1 MSRASSERTLATRV
15 PTFVELEPADLTPN
29 RAASP
34 NGTSFPPPRNRLR
47 TATRF
52 FTRGP
57 SAMRWR
63 SARVAV
69 TAAMLAGAALV
80 VATAL
85 IHLHLWATGYRHI
98 PTIGPLFLAQSIA
111 GAVVAIGIAATRR
124 LGSALVGAT
133 FQLATAGGLLLSA
146 TVGIFGFHDGLD
158 APWAGASL
166 VVEGSGAVV
175 LLATTT
181 VLAVVRRDQWSAG

>member
-1 MSRASSERTLATRV
+1 MNRAPNVRTLARPV
-15 PTFVELEPADLTPN
+15 PTFVETGGSDIG
-29 RAASP
+29 P
-34 NGTSFPPPRNRLR
+34 NGADPTNGTTSATPRSRRR
-47 TATRF
+47 TVTRF
-52 FTRGP
+52 LTRGP
-57 SAMRWR
+57 SAMPRR

-69 TAAMLAGAALV
+69 TAAMVAGAALV

-85 IHLHLWATGYRHI
+85 IHLHLWAAGYRHI

-124 LGSALVGAT
+124 LASALVGAA

-158 APWAGASL
+158 APWASASL
-166 VVEGSGAVV
+166 VVEGAGAAV
-175 LLATTT
+175 LLATATI
-181 VLAVVRRDQWSAG
+181 LAVVRRDQWSAR